1 MSSPRTTSDGAWTVR
16 RVLEWTTGYLRE
28 HGSETP
34 RLEAEVLLAFA
45 RNCPRIRL
53 YTDYDEELDESVRGR
68 MRELVRRR
76 AAHEPVAYLVG
87 HREFFSL
94 DFEVTPDVLIPRP
107 DTETMIVAALE
118 RARDMTA
125 PRIAD
130 LGTGSGCI
138 AIAMATQHRG
148 AEVTAV
154 DISEAALA
162 VARRN
167 AERHKVVERVRF
179 LQGDM
184 FAALPEGERFEL
196 ILSNPPYIP
205 SGEIPTLSRE
215 VVDYEP
221 KSALDGGDDGL
232 DFVRQIVSN
241 ASGWLT
247 ERGHVMVEISPEQA
261 APASDLFRQDGRYD
275 EVQVINDLSGAARV
289 VAARLA

>member
-1 MSSPRTTSDGAWTVR
+1 MSSPGTTSEGAWTVR

-53 YTDYDEELDESVRGR
+53 YTDYDEVLDESVRSR

-76 AAHEPVAYLVG
+76 AAQEPVAYLVG

-118 RARDMTA
+118 KAREITT
-125 PRIAD
+125 PQIAD

-148 AEVTAV
+148 SEVTAV
-154 DISEAALA
+154 DISEPALA

-167 AERHKVVERVRF
+167 AERHNVTDRVRF
-179 LQGDM
+179 VQGDM
-184 FAALPEGERFEL
+184 FAALDEGSRFEF

-205 SGEIPTLSRE
+205 KGEIPTLPRE
-215 VVDYEP
+215 VVEYEP
-221 KSALDGGDDGL
+221 GTALDGGDDGL

-241 ASGWLT
+241 AAGFLSPH
-247 ERGHVMVEISPEQA
+247 GHVMVEISPEQA
-261 APASDLFRQDGRYD
+261 PSASDLFRKHGAYD
-275 EVQVINDLSGAARV
+275 NVEVINDLTGAARV
-289 VAARLA
+289 VCARLA

>member
-53 YTDYDEELDESVRGR
+53 YTDYDEELDASVRGR

-94 DFEVTPDVLIPRP
+94 AFEVTPDVLIPRP

-118 RARDMTA
+118 QARERPA

-148 AEVTAV
+148 ALVTAV

-167 AERHKVVERVRF
+167 AQRHNVADRVRF

-184 FAALPEGERFEL
+184 FAALPEGERFDF

-215 VVDYEP
+215 VIDYEP
-221 KSALDGGDDGL
+221 ESALDGGDD
-232 DFVRQIVSN
+232 
-241 ASGWLT
+241 
-247 ERGHVMVEISPEQA
+247 
-261 APASDLFRQDGRYD
+261 
-275 EVQVINDLSGAARV
+275 
-289 VAARLA
+289 